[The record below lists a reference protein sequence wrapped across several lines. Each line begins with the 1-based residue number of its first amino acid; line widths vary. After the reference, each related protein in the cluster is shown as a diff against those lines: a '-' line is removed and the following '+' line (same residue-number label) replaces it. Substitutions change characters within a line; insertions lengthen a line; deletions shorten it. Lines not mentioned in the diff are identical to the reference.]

1 MKTQKTLL
9 AMALIGLGSAAQAAI
24 VTTWDYSTSSSFTA
38 STFETKTS
46 PPDRGTPS
54 ATASIL
60 KWGATGGDFSLGD
73 TSDAGDNQSALTI
86 GNGTTGTA
94 RYNGL
99 AKTGS
104 VLTVIDAVPTFADV
118 GLGVTFTH
126 FNNPINADFNT
137 LLSGTVLDTLTLT
150 PTAPAEVAGPALPDV
165 NINFVFQFRE
175 TPNAGSGNPA
185 TCAGGETP
193 PAEGCGDL
201 FGFAGIPNLDI
212 PFNYAGQDYFASVL
226 VLGPDFSASPIAF
239 LNDGQCGALGF
250 TTGPSGMRCQG
261 FQTAENDATT
271 VQFGFVVT
279 TERAFTVPEPGT
291 LALMGL
297 ALVGLGATRY
307 RKST

>member
-1 MKTQKTLL
+1 MKTQKILM
-9 AMALIGLGSAAQAAI
+9 AMALAGLGSAAQAAI
-24 VTTWDYSTSSSFTA
+24 VTNWDYSTSASFILPA
-38 STFETKTS
+38 TFETGGS
-46 PPDRGTPS
+46 GTTS

-60 KWGATGGDFSLGD
+60 KWGATGGDFA
-73 TSDAGDNQSALTI
+73 AGNTGNASNNQSALTI
-86 GNGTTGTA
+86 GNGATGA
-94 RYNGL
+94 DRYNGL

-104 VLTVIDAVPTFADV
+104 VLTVINAVPTFADV

-126 FNNPINADFNT
+126 FNNPIDGNFNT

-150 PTAPAEVAGPALPDV
+150 PTAPAGSAIPDV

-193 PAEGCGDL
+193 PAAGCGDL

-212 PFNYAGQDYFASVL
+212 PFNYDGQDYFASVL
-226 VLGPDFSASPIAF
+226 VLGPDFAASPIAF
-239 LNDGQCGALGF
+239 LNDGQCAALGF
-250 TTGPSGMRCQG
+250 TTGTSGQRCQG
-261 FQTAENDATT
+261 FLTAENDATT